1 MAEVKISTPRGVQLS
16 GTFVNPVDSTDAA
29 VVFSHS
35 FLADRHSGEHFDR
48 LSKAYRG
55 AGYATLEFDYSGC
68 GDSDD
73 DVITLANQVEDLH
86 SASAWLKSQGF
97 TRQVIHGHSFGTLA
111 ALKARP
117 EAAQTMVLS
126 GMITGP
132 LSFDWTRIFSASQL
146 DDLERKGYAQIPDD
160 NQSDREFFVISKQTL
175 IDLSMN
181 DTDKLLNNLKIPVLA
196 IHDHDDELM
205 GLVEMTEEIIDRLP
219 EGSHMEVVR
228 GVRFGAQE
236 GVDILRD
243 LSVNWARKFVPVRPA
258 KD

>member
-1 MAEVKISTPRGVQLS
+1 VTEVRIPTPRGKMLA
-16 GTFVNPVDSTDAA
+16 GTFVDPVDSTDAA
-29 VVFSHS
+29 VIFSHS

-48 LSKAYRG
+48 LSAAYRG

-73 DVITLANQVEDLH
+73 DVITTANQVEDLH
-86 SASAWLKSQGF
+86 SASAWVKAKGF
-97 TRQVIHGHSFGTLA
+97 SRQIIHAHSFGTLA

-117 EAAQTMVLS
+117 EAAQTMVLT

-132 LSFDWTRIFSASQL
+132 LSFDWTRIFSESQL
-146 DDLERKGYAQIPDD
+146 DDLEKHGYARIPDD

-181 DTDKLLNNLKIPVLA
+181 EPDELVNNLKQPILA

-205 GLVEMTEEIIDRLP
+205 GLVEMTEEIFPRLP
-219 EGSHMEVVR
+219 EGSKVEVVR
-228 GVRFGAQE
+228 EVRFGLHE
-236 GVDILRD
+236 GVDLLRNM
-243 LSVNWARKFVPVRPA
+243 SVNWATSHVPVRPE
-258 KD
+258 K